1 MVMLMKK
8 LYVKLMAT
16 AALLCGAATVSA
28 QTWTANPAN
37 NAKVKTLSEVTISF
51 PDATTVSCSKKPGL
65 CVSDYSEW
73 YSGDIKWESNGN
85 AVTFTIDPPL
95 TTTRAKTYS
104 FTFEPGAFDADGS
117 TFTGFI
123 MLNYTVDPNVQ
134 DVEEKNPFE
143 YVVAPTG
150 KDELETLDQ
159 VVFLFSN
166 ATTMELVG
174 ENTVIRDA
182 KEETYSVSTAVDGQ
196 QFYIVP
202 NTPITTG
209 GEYTVVIPAGTL
221 KINGK
226 TQTEEITK
234 TYTVTTKAKP
244 VEADVY
250 PAVGKVVELNVVEVT
265 FKDATSVAYV
275 ATAEAQAAKLLD
287 ADGNVLHAYTD
298 AKDVE
303 TKSDCMTFPMNVAGQ
318 LSGKVTLVIP
328 GAAYTVDGQAGI
340 DLSYEYEIVEVIPV
354 ITPAEATVTELTGVE
369 FAFPG
374 FTEVIITVPAWI
386 TVKNVTKNE
395 NVEAAVSYEENVVK
409 VEIAKPEELVAG
421 CTYAFMLPPYSLNLD
436 GLTYNRGIQH
446 NVTYAPVAPD
456 FTVEANPASGS
467 VVTEL
472 KDFTVTFG
480 TPEGSATAVVAAIV
494 DEFTEA
500 ETPNLT
506 VDNAV
511 EHYATDVK
519 MTDNVLTFS
528 FAEAVTEQGEYT
540 MTVPGSLYTLNGV
553 HGSDLVFTYTVKE
566 DESRI
571 DEVNAATAPTIYT
584 ITGVKVCKAVKG
596 INIINGKK
604 VIVK

>member
-1 MVMLMKK
+1 MKK
-8 LYVKLMAT
+8 LYAKLMVT
-16 AALLCGAATVSA
+16 AVLLCVTSTASA

-37 NAKVKTLSEVTISF
+37 NAKVKTLSQVTISF
-51 PDATTVSCSKKPGL
+51 PDATTASCLKKPGL
-65 CVSDYSEW
+65 GLSDYSWW
-73 YSGDIKWESNGN
+73 YEGDLTWETSGN
-85 AVTFTIDPPL
+85 AVIFTMNPPL
-95 TTTRAKTYS
+95 TTTSAKTYLFS
-104 FTFEPGAFDADGS
+104 LEPGAFEVDGS
-117 TFTGFI
+117 TFGGFI

-134 DVEEKNPFE
+134 EVEEKNPFE
-143 YVVAPTG
+143 YAVAPTG
-150 KDELETLDQ
+150 KEELETLDQ

-166 ATTMELVG
+166 ATTMEVVG
-174 ENTVIRDA
+174 DNTVIRGAND
-182 KEETYSVSTAVDGQ
+182 KTSSVSTDVNGQ
-196 QFYIVP
+196 QFYVVP
-202 NTPITTG
+202 NTPITAG
-209 GEYTVVIPAGTL
+209 GEYTVVVPAGTL

-234 TYTVTTKAKP
+234 TYTVTAKANAI
-244 VEADVY
+244 EADVY

-265 FKDATSVAYV
+265 FKDAKSVAYV
-275 ATAEAQAAKLLD
+275 ATTDAQAAKLLD
-287 ADGNVLHAYTD
+287 ADGKVLHAYTD

-303 TKSDCMTFPMNVAGQ
+303 AKSDCMSFQMNVAGQ

-328 GAAYTVDGQAGI
+328 GAAYTVDGQDGI
-340 DLSYEYEIVEVIPV
+340 DLSYEYEVIEVVPV
-354 ITPAEATVTELTGVE
+354 ITPAEATVAELTAVE

-374 FTEVIITVPAWI
+374 VATVTVTVPDWI
-386 TVKNVTKNE
+386 MVKNVTKNE
-395 NVEAAVSYEENVVK
+395 NVEAKVSCEGNVVK

-421 CTYAFMLPPYSLNLD
+421 CTYSFMIPPYSLNLD

-456 FTVEANPASGS
+456 FTSEANPAGGS

-494 DEFTEA
+494 AEVTEA
-500 ETPNLT
+500 DAPNLT

-519 MTDNVLTFS
+519 MTDNVLSFS
-528 FAEAVTEQGEYT
+528 FAEAITDPGEYIL
-540 MTVPGSLYTLNGV
+540 TVPGSLYTINGIR
-553 HGSDLVFTYTVKE
+553 GSDLVFTYTVE
-566 DESRI
+566 EIDSRI
-571 DEVNAATAPTIYT
+571 DEVNAAPAATIYT
-584 ITGVKVCKAVKG
+584 ITGVKVSKAVKG